1 MEIKVQAPQ
10 EIKVDFGEVDKLEAS
25 NCLVYKKDKT
35 LHVHGGDSAWRESAI
50 ISTCGFVFLLLVI
63 VFEKI

>member
-1 MEIKVQAPQ
+1 MKIQVDEPQ
-10 EIKVDFGEVDKLEAS
+10 KIKVDFGEIDKLEAS

-35 LHVHGGDSAWRESAI
+35 LHVYGGSSSWREAAV